1 MSGTKLVE
9 PSFLLPSFLRGEA
22 APTVTVP
29 LRLLA
34 WARSGDKGMLVCNWL
49 SSCWS
54 KGGQSASGIPCK
66 SCKKDGNMVAIV
78 SRNMANIGLI
88 ARTTISASTLC
99 KRLCFVYYFA
109 KSKTVGFRKPEYLP
123 ILRHQAPE
131 SVPIASTWG
140 ILGHTARSRP
150 REWNP
155 ISQNELKE
163 IVNDL
168 TSQAGFWVRNCC
180 DFMPV
185 KCRCFRNWWNELCDA
200 GKGIRNS
207 TFLCR
212 DEMFQAR
219 LLLAAAGCALYTVR
233 LASTCGVNV
242 IVCWFWESTRHEL
255 AKHCPFSWFLPGLF
269 TISMWLVG
277 KSLLG
282 DACCMRPCLGP
293 FGKDL
298 RSNFVIDEAWLNTL
312 LIYIFTWRLSF
323 GWTKSQVSFLGYS
336 L

>member
-1 MSGTKLVE
+1 MARWLQLSQGIWQTLG
-9 PSFLLPSFLRGEA
+9 SLRG
-22 APTVTVP
+22 
-29 LRLLA
+29 RL
-34 WARSGDKGMLVCNWL
+34 
-49 SSCWS
+49 
-54 KGGQSASGIPCK
+54 
-66 SCKKDGNMVAIV
+66 
-78 SRNMANIGLI
+78 
-88 ARTTISASTLC
+88 SASTLC

-163 IVNDL
+163 IVNDS
-168 TSQAGFWVRNCC
+168 TSQAGSWVWNCC

-212 DEMFQAR
+212 DEQFQAR

-282 DACCMRPCLGP
+282 NACCMCPCLGP

-298 RSNFVIDEAWLNTL
+298 RSNFVIDEAWLNSWFTFLQGFL
-312 LIYIFTWRLSF
+312 LDERSF
-323 GWTKSQVSFLGYS
+323 ISDIHCKQLWTKEGGGSS
-336 L
+336 LLDSISRNFQALTGGQR